1 LEIEDL
7 VRAARDERAEALGEI
22 LSQDVEFISD
32 FMAVLTITPASHP
45 NTYRVLHIASL
56 IGSYTALFFKFDKQR
71 PRPSQICPALLP
83 PIPVPGHSSFPSG
96 HSTQAHLMAHLIKRV
111 MDEARAAYALAGSSA
126 LPQSDIDTFVMD
138 LTVLANRVARNR
150 EIAGLHFR
158 TDSLAG
164 EKLAEAARDSLI
176 GLGTTG
182 AFHKAIDEAK
192 GEW

>member
-1 LEIEDL
+1 
-7 VRAARDERAEALGEI
+7 
-22 LSQDVEFISD
+22 
-32 FMAVLTITPASHP
+32 
-45 NTYRVLHIASL
+45 
-56 IGSYTALFFKFDKQR
+56 
-71 PRPSQICPALLP
+71 
-83 PIPVPGHSSFPSG
+83 
-96 HSTQAHLMAHLIKRV
+96 MAHFIKRV